1 MYKITLEHITHSYG
15 DKEVLQDLSCSF
27 EQGKITCLLGPSGCG
42 KTTVLRLVAGLEKP
56 EKGVVKIN
64 ETVVSENG
72 TILIPP
78 HQRKI
83 GFVFQD
89 LALWPHFTV
98 YDNIAFGLKE
108 NLPGHAFAGLRKVNR
123 QAGKEKKIKE
133 KVAELL
139 DLFGISDKAPKYPHQ
154 LSGGQKQMVA
164 IARSLAMQPEILLMD
179 EPLANIDTHLK
190 ENILNH
196 LLEIQKQQKFTMLY
210 VTHDHREAMD
220 TGDEIIVM
228 NAGKI
233 EAAGS
238 KEAVSRSSSEFV
250 RSFIKMKKNKS

>member
-15 DKEVLQDLSCSF
+15 DKEVLQDFSF
-27 EQGKITCLLGPSGCG
+27 SFQHEKITCLLGPSGCG
-42 KTTVLRLVAGLEKP
+42 KTTVLRLIAGLETP
-56 EKGVVKIN
+56 SMGEIKIN
-64 ETVVSENG
+64 GAVVSKNG
-72 TILIPP
+72 EILLPP

-108 NLPGHAFAGLRKVNR
+108 K
-123 QAGKEKKIKE
+123 KEKNVKG
-133 KVAELL
+133 KVVELL
-139 DLFGISDKAPKYPHQ
+139 DLFGINDKAPKYPHQ

-164 IARSLAMQPEILLMD
+164 IARSLAMKPEILLMD
-179 EPLANIDTHLK
+179 EPLANIDIQLK

-196 LLEIQKQQKFTMLY
+196 LLEIHQQQKFTMLY
-210 VTHDHREAMD
+210 VTHDHREALK
-220 TGDEIIVM
+220 TGDEIIIM

-233 EAAGS
+233 ETAGT
-238 KEAVSRSSSEFV
+238 KEEIRNSAN
-250 RSFIKMKKNKS
+250 SFIQF

>member
-1 MYKITLEHITHSYG
+1 MYKITLEHITHSYE
-15 DKEVLQDLSCSF
+15 DKEVLQDFSFSF

-42 KTTVLRLVAGLEKP
+42 KTTVLLLIAGLETP
-56 EKGVVKIN
+56 FSGLIKIDG
-64 ETVVSENG
+64 TLVSENG
-72 TILIPP
+72 AILIPP

-108 NLPGHAFAGLRKVNR
+108 N
-123 QAGKEKKIKE
+123 KEKNVKG
-133 KVAELL
+133 KVAEWL

-196 LLEIQKQQKFTMLY
+196 LLKIHQQQKFTMLY
-210 VTHDHREAMD
+210 VTHDHREAMN
-220 TGDEIIVM
+220 TGDEMIIM

-238 KEAVSRSSSEFV
+238 KEEIQSSSSRFV
-250 RSFIKMKKNKS
+250 QSFIKT

>member
-1 MYKITLEHITHSYG
+1 MYKVSLEHITYSYG
-15 DKEVLQDLSCSF
+15 DKEVLQDFSFSF

-56 EKGVVKIN
+56 SKGVVKIN
-64 ETVVSENG
+64 ETVVSENRA
-72 TILIPP
+72 ILIPP

-108 NLPGHAFAGLRKVNR
+108 KREKNIRDKVT
-123 QAGKEKKIKE
+123 EW
-133 KVAELL
+133 L
-139 DLFGISDKAPKYPHQ
+139 DLFGINDKARKYPHQ

-179 EPLANIDTHLK
+179 EPLANIDTHIKERILRHLK
-190 ENILNH
+190 D
-196 LLEIQKQQKFTMLY
+196 IQRHQKFTMLY
-210 VTHDHREAMD
+210 VTHDQKEAMN
-220 TGDEIIVM
+220 TGDYIVVM

-238 KEAVSRSSSEFV
+238 KEEVSRSSSEFV
-250 RSFIKMKKNKS
+250 NSFLKT

>member
-15 DKEVLQDLSCSF
+15 DKGVLQDFSFSF
-27 EQGKITCLLGPSGCG
+27 EQGKIICLLGPSGCG
-42 KTTVLRLVAGLEKP
+42 KTTVLRLVAGFEKP
-56 EKGVVKIN
+56 AKGVIKIN

-72 TILIPP
+72 AILIPP

-108 NLPGHAFAGLRKVNR
+108 K
-123 QAGKEKKIKE
+123 KEKNIKE

-179 EPLANIDTHLK
+179 EPLANIDSHLK

-196 LLEIQKQQKFTMLY
+196 LLKIHQQQKFTMLY
-210 VTHDHREAMD
+210 VTHDHREAMN
-220 TGDEIIVM
+220 TGDEMIIM

-238 KEAVSRSSSEFV
+238 KEEISHSPSGFV
-250 RSFIKMKKNKS
+250 RSFIKT